1 MTLLVRH
8 ELGGY
13 GGLGE
18 GFPMHFTD
26 PKNPRPIVQ
35 TELPQRLAI
44 NALPKPEAQN
54 FAVPLRAHEL
64 PCAAIKRSNMS
75 LS

>member
-44 NALPKPEAQN
+44 NASPKPEAQN
-54 FAVPLRAHEL
+54 FAVPLREPARMQRR
-64 PCAAIKRSNMS
+64 ASSGGIVAK
-75 LS
+75 